1 MDVVLIRP
9 RPAGGGGRASA
20 TARWTLRWRCPSRRP
35 PSGSSP
41 RWTACGR
48 TASRRARRPAR
59 ATTAAALAH
68 GTAIDIDLEIEP
80 RLRELDFGQW
90 EGREWTSI
98 DRADLDHWAANLM
111 AARPHGGESAAQVM
125 ARVVDWAGSLPAD
138 AGGCL
143 WVVTHAGPIRMLAA
157 HWLGL
162 PLARTLAWELGFGAT
177 RRLHRRKAEGSG
189 ARLGWWNFGCR
200 TSWRTRTR
208 MGAARAL
215 FLRYRDPSRSGP
227 RLAPRAGRRG

>member
-1 MDVVLIRP
+1 MDVVLIRHA
-9 RPAGGGGRASA
+9 RPEVAPGICYGALDLALALPVSPPAERIVATLDGLRPDRILTSPAARARDTA
-20 TARWTLRWRCPSRRP
+20 TALS
-35 PSGSSP
+35 
-41 RWTACGR
+41 
-48 TASRRARRPAR
+48 
-59 ATTAAALAH
+59 H
-68 GTAIDIDLEIEP
+68 GIDTRIDLEIEP

-90 EGREWTSI
+90 EGREWATI

-177 RRLHRRKAEGSG
+177 CRFHLEGADGMG
-189 ARLGWWNFGCR
+189 ARLSWWN
-200 TSWRTRTR
+200 
-208 MGAARAL
+208 
-215 FLRYRDPSRSGP
+215 
-227 RLAPRAGRRG
+227 RLSN

>member
-1 MDVVLIRP
+1 MDVVLIRHA
-9 RPAGGGGRASA
+9 RPEVAPGICYGALDLALALPVSPPAERIVA
-20 TARWTLRWRCPSRRP
+20 TLDGLRPDRILT
-35 PSGSSP
+35 SP
-41 RWTACGR
+41 A
-48 TASRRARRPAR
+48 ARARD
-59 ATTAAALAH
+59 TAAALAH

-177 RRLHRRKAEGSG
+177 CRFHLDGTEGSG
-189 ARLGWWNFGCR
+189 ARLGWWN
-200 TSWRTRTR
+200 
-208 MGAARAL
+208 
-215 FLRYRDPSRSGP
+215 
-227 RLAPRAGRRG
+227 RLSN